1 MFPSPST
8 NSQKD
13 RERMRGVDVDESTS
27 VRALSLVHLEKRT
40 EEIWINDGTG
50 LEQKHYLLHDA
61 FKGSSA
67 LGKLGFQGRQ

>member
-8 NSQKD
+8 NNQED
-13 RERMRGVDVDESTS
+13 RERMRGVDVDEST
-27 VRALSLVHLEKRT
+27 LSLVHLEKRT

-67 LGKLGFQGRQ
+67 LGKLGFQ